1 MEQKITCPICFSEDK
16 CFEDVQEQDG
26 NSFSSYIC
34 FKCGFT
40 SNSTYK
46 WDSNELKQAQLGATQ
61 LMNDVSLLDEER
73 GVMWFP
79 SVVNMGELGVIYPE
93 GTKDNW
99 NWKFAQVRKLSP
111 TELLDEKYGGHTR
124 ALDVDNA
131 KQYGQYEFIDACK
144 EMGIIK
150 EID

>member
-26 NSFSSYIC
+26 KSFSSYIC

-61 LMNDVSLLDEER
+61 LMNDVSHYDEDRE
-73 GVMWFP
+73 VMWFP
-79 SVVNMGELGVIYPE
+79 SVLNMGKLGMIYPE
-93 GTKDNW
+93 GTKGNW
-99 NWKFAQVRKLSP
+99 NYKKFFKLIKG
-111 TELLDEKYGGHTR
+111 KYEG
-124 ALDVDNA
+124 N
-131 KQYGQYEFIDACK
+131 FILQTARSQK
-144 EMGIIK
+144 KRHVEEIIINK
-150 EID
+150 KFFENEYK

>member
-61 LMNDVSLLDEER
+61 LMNDVSHYDEDRE
-73 GVMWFP
+73 VMWFP
-79 SVVNMGELGVIYPE
+79 SVLNMGKLGMIYPE
-93 GTKDNW
+93 GTKGNW
-99 NWKFAQVRKLSP
+99 NYKLAQVRALTEEEKKL
-111 TELLDEKYGGHTR
+111 DKFQGHEHM
-124 ALDVDNA
+124 LDVDEA
-131 KQYGQYEFIDACK
+131 ETYGQYEFLEACQK
-144 EMGIIK
+144 MGIVRDI
-150 EID
+150 